1 MARDG
6 TEQQVPHRTR
16 RARNAEETRA
26 LLVAVARRRFAA
38 EGFAAATVD
47 QILDDAGVAKGAL
60 YHHFSGKDDL
70 LRAVVVEV
78 QAELAA
84 RVDAARRGVEDAGAR
99 GAWDRVDAGCRALLD
114 ACSDPDVQRI
124 LVLDHP
130 AVLGDEGSPLA
141 GVVELL
147 RDDIAAA
154 ATADGNPCRA
164 PLTPLAQ
171 MLCGAIQEGA
181 LVVARAARPEHARR
195 EVGETTALL
204 LRAIRSEL
212 LAC

>member
-1 MARDG
+1 V
-6 TEQQVPHRTR
+6 QHRTR
-16 RARNAEETRA
+16 RTRNAEETRA
-26 LLVAVARRRFAA
+26 LLVSVARHRFAT
-38 EGFAAATVD
+38 EGFATATVD
-47 QILDDAGVAKGAL
+47 EILDDAGVAKGAL

-70 LRAVVVEV
+70 LRAVVGQV
-78 QAELAA
+78 QQELAIRVTEA
-84 RVDAARRGVEDAGAR
+84 RDAAVDAWG
-99 GAWDRVDAGCRALLD
+99 RVDAGCRALLD
-114 ACSDPDVQRI
+114 ACSDPAVQRI

-130 AVLGDEGSPLA
+130 AVLGTDEGSPLA
-141 GVVELL
+141 GVVDLL
-147 RDDIAAA
+147 RDDIGHA
-154 ATADGNPCRA
+154 ATADGNPCRV

-181 LVVARAARPEHARR
+181 LVVARSAHPDHARR